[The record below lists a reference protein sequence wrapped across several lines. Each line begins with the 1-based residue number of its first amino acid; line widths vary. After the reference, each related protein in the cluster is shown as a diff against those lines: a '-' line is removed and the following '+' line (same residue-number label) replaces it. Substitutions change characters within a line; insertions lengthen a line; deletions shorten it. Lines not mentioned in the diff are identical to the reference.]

1 MTSSFN
7 SSMSAAAE
15 PLASRR
21 EIVAA
26 AVTVGAAVA
35 GTNGH
40 SRSIRRN
47 REKPVG
53 SLSVQLSVRQ
63 AYGSVG

>member
-26 AVTVGAAVA
+26 VAAAVA

>member
-26 AVTVGAAVA
+26 AVDGS
-35 GTNGH
+35 GGRH
-40 SRSIRRN
+40 WYN
-47 REKPVG
+47 R
-53 SLSVQLSVRQ
+53 
-63 AYGSVG
+63 

>member
-26 AVTVGAAVA
+26 AVTVAAAVA
-35 GTNGH
+35 GTTGH